1 MPLTLK
7 SRLLLYCRR
16 PPTAGGV
23 TAEEVLLPEAP
34 VMGIFVLR
42 PTLACPA
49 SIKSIIRGHLHCCRY
64 TTTHPG
70 NSTNLAFLG
79 GVRIIIQLSDFHI
92 FGATSHVKPIRSH

>member
-64 TTTHPG
+64 TTMHTLE
-70 NSTNLAFLG
+70 TQQIWLFWG
-79 GVRIIIQLSDFHI
+79 GSALLFSSRTFTFSGQRLM
-92 FGATSHVKPIRSH
+92 